1 MIHDLVSH
9 KIYPEIDMLKLK
21 IFGHH
26 LTAEYRCLFLTRN
39 FTFFFGLNFES
50 KIKTYHPPSR
60 KVKFWTSKH
69 L

>member
-1 MIHDLVSH
+1 
-9 KIYPEIDMLKLK
+9 MLKLK
-21 IFGHH
+21 IFGHY